1 MPKQN
6 KAVRALVASIWVS
19 VLAIAAVICCLGL
32 QPGRCEALQL
42 TAASTVSESQVVDR
56 IEQSIKRH
64 ETWVYFG
71 WDEKVPSSFVNRGYL
86 KAITRKP
93 GYLADVATGRK
104 MTYVYSGTSYAS
116 GLKIEYNTAAQ
127 RKAISKTV
135 RQITSKIKPG
145 MSEVDKYRVLHDGL
159 IRRTSYKRGAY
170 EVSGPLG
177 PSRRGNCYAYALSYV
192 LLCKSAG
199 LKAVYLGSPNDPM
212 SHGWCGVKVKGKWYE
227 IDPSWDDP
235 IGGKSKTV
243 STKYFL
249 RGRKYMKRLDYHHSI
264 STAAP
269 YEVTL
274 NRADYKMKRS

>member
-6 KAVRALVASIWVS
+6 KAVRAPVASIV
-19 VLAIAAVICCLGL
+19 VTILAIATVIYCLGF
-32 QPGRCEALQL
+32 QPRRCEALQL

-56 IEQSIKRH
+56 IEQSIMRH

-71 WDEKVPSSFVNRGYL
+71 WDEKVHSSLVNKGYL
-86 KAITRKP
+86 KAITRQP
-93 GYLADVATGRK
+93 EYLTDVATGRK

-127 RKAISKTV
+127 RKAIRKSV

-145 MSEVDKYRVLHDGL
+145 MSAAGKYRVLHDGL
-159 IRRTSYKRGAY
+159 IRRASYKRGAY

-177 PSRRGNCYAYALSYV
+177 SSKRGNCYAYALSYV
-192 LLCKSAG
+192 LLCKSTG

-235 IGGKSKTV
+235 IGVKSKTV

-249 RGRKYMKRLDYHHSI
+249 RGRKYMKRLDYHHTI

-269 YEVTL
+269 YGVTL
-274 NRADYKMKRS
+274 NRADYKMKRN